1 MIQRILYLTLFS
13 TLAFTAKAQVEFAPI
28 GAEWVYNAAID
39 ADPFDY
45 DPLDGFFVYKSTGD
59 TTINSQ
65 TYRKVGYL
73 LFKQEG
79 DKVYL
84 RYQNALHLVFDF
96 GLEVGDTITLAEPIC
111 LFPNYN
117 KLNANIWQQTYL
129 VDSITTLIVNG
140 QPLKKFGLSYWFGNS
155 SSFGIAKEYIE
166 KMGNFRWFVGD
177 CPIPQSHLFP
187 WLRCYKDS
195 LTDYKTDRFLSF
207 NISDCYYLPPSAVE
221 QPSLSNIRIAPNPVT
236 DVLTID
242 MADQTITDLSITD
255 ISGKVIYTQPATQ
268 SGMVRIS
275 TSNWHTGIYLCR
287 AQCGTQWLVWK
298 VVK

>member
-1 MIQRILYLTLFS
+1 MIQRILYLALFS
-13 TLAFTAKAQVEFAPI
+13 MLAFTAKAQVEFAPI

-39 ADPFDY
+39 ADQFDF
-45 DPLDGFFVYKSTGD
+45 DPLDGFYLFKSNGD
-59 TTINSQ
+59 TTIDGQ

-79 DKVYL
+79 NKVYV
-84 RYQNALHLVFDF
+84 RQNDAIHLVFDF
-96 GLEVGDTITLAEPIC
+96 GLEVGDTVTLAEPIC
-111 LFPNYN
+111 ISPLYDL
-117 KLNANIWQQTYL
+117 LNATILQQTYK
-129 VDSITTLIVNG
+129 VDSITTLIING

-155 SSFGIAKEYIE
+155 SSSGIAKEYME
-166 KMGNFRWFVGD
+166 KVGDFRWFVGD
-177 CPIPQSHLFP
+177 CYIPQSHLFP

-255 ISGKVIYTQPATQ
+255 ISGKVIYTQPAAQ

-275 TSNWHTGIYLCR
+275 TSNWPTGIYLCH

>member
-1 MIQRILYLTLFS
+1 MIQRILYLALFS
-13 TLAFTAKAQVEFAPI
+13 TLSFTAKAQVEFAPI

-39 ADPFDY
+39 TDQFDF
-45 DPLDGFFVYKSTGD
+45 DPLDGFSVYKSTGD
-59 TTINSQ
+59 TIIESQ

-73 LFKQEG
+73 LFKQE
-79 DKVYL
+79 DHKVYL

-96 GLEVGDTITLAEPIC
+96 GLEVGDTITLAEPVC
-111 LFPNYN
+111 LFPNHN
-117 KLNANIWQQTYL
+117 KLNATILQQTYL

-155 SSFGIAKEYIE
+155 SSLGIAKEYAE
-166 KMGNFRWFVGD
+166 KMGDFRWFVGD
-177 CPIPQSHLFP
+177 CAIPGGFLFP

-207 NISDCYYLPPSAVE
+207 NITDCYYLPPSGVE
-221 QPSLSNIRIAPNPVT
+221 QANLSNIRIAPNPVT
-236 DVLTID
+236 DILTID

-255 ISGKVIYTQPATQ
+255 IAGKVLYANPAAQ
-268 SGMVRIS
+268 SGTAQVV
-275 TSNWHTGIYLCR
+275 TSNWPTGIYLCR
-287 AQCGTQWLVWK
+287 AQCGTRWLVWK